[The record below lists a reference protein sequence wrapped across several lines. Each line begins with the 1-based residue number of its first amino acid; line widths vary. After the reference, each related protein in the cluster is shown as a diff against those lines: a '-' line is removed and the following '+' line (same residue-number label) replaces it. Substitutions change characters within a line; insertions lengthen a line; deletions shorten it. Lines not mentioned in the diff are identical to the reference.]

1 MSTFPMPSRDE
12 KHPAAGTQLARRAR
26 AGLRYGAFSALL
38 LGYNEYTHNI
48 AMDRA
53 SLKTQIGET
62 IDRRRQELI
71 DISLELH
78 RNPELSFQETRAAE
92 LLTSYLEKNGFT
104 VQRGICGLPTAF
116 RGTYG
121 TGTPAVAILAEY
133 DALPGVG
140 HACGHNIIAAAA
152 VGAGI
157 AGKLA
162 VDRYG
167 GSVIVLGTP
176 GEEGGGGKIIMVERG
191 AFKDIDCAMMVH
203 PSRRDS
209 AMTTALAAVGLKVEF
224 FGKAAHAASDPE
236 AGINALEALILSF
249 NSINSLRQ
257 HIIEKARIHGI
268 IKSGGTAPNIVPDY
282 SCGVFLVRAPTMD
295 YLEHLKGRVL
305 DCFTGAALA
314 TGARL
319 EYSWNEKQ
327 YASMK
332 NNMTLAHLF
341 ATNMEALGR
350 KIDPSLPRMGMGST
364 DMGNVSQVVP
374 SLHGWIAIAP
384 PGVSEHSPE
393 FAATAASEAGHKGLI
408 DGARALAMTVAD
420 LLAEPELF
428 TKMRWEHA
436 NRSD

>member
-1 MSTFPMPSRDE
+1 
-12 KHPAAGTQLARRAR
+12 
-26 AGLRYGAFSALL
+26 
-38 LGYNEYTHNI
+38 
-48 AMDRA
+48 MDKA
-53 SLKTQIGET
+53 SLKARIRET
-62 IDRRRQELI
+62 VDQHRRELI

-78 RNPELSFQETRAAE
+78 RNPELSFQETKAAA
-92 LLTSYLEKNGFT
+92 LLSGYLERNGFR
-104 VQRGICGLPTAF
+104 VERGICGLPTAF

-121 TGTPAVAILAEY
+121 SERPAVAILAEY
-133 DALPGVG
+133 DALPQVG

-162 VDRYG
+162 VDEYG
-167 GSVIVLGTP
+167 GSVVILGTP
-176 GEEGGGGKIIMVERG
+176 GEEGGGGKIIMVEKG
-191 AFKDIDCAMMVH
+191 AFNEVDCAMMIH

-209 AMTTALAAVGLKVEF
+209 AMTDALAAIGIKVEF

-249 NSINSLRQ
+249 NNINSLRQ

-268 IKSGGTAPNIVPDY
+268 IKNGGTAANIVPDY
-282 SCGVFLVRAPTMD
+282 ACGVFLVRAPNME
-295 YLEHLKGRVL
+295 YLEQLKGRVL

-319 EYSWNEKQ
+319 EYSWNEKS

-332 NNMTLAHLF
+332 NSLTMAHLF
-341 ATNMEALGR
+341 STNLEALGR
-350 KIDPSLPRMGMGST
+350 KIDPSLPRMGVGST

-374 SLHGWIAIAP
+374 SIHGWIAVAP
-384 PGVSEHSPE
+384 PDVSEHSPE
-393 FAATAASEAGHKGLI
+393 FAAAAASEAGHKGLI
-408 DGARALAMTVAD
+408 DGAKAMAMTAAD
-420 LLAEPELF
+420 LLADRQLF
-428 TKMRWEHA
+428 TKIKWEHA